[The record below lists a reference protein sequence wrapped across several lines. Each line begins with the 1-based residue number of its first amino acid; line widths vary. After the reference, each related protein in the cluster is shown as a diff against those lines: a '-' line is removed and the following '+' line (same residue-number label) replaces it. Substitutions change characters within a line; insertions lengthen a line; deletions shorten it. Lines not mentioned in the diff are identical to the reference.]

1 MLDMPYPSAR
11 AGSSAYRTWD
21 YDDDIQDKFMHAIRG
36 YVNDDG
42 DEYFEQGFEIVD
54 SHRLNGPIKLV

>member
-42 DEYFEQGFEIVD
+42 DEYFEPG
-54 SHRLNGPIKLV
+54 S